1 MRKFLY
7 NNPWDL
13 LFKDIRTKYANYN
26 ILYIVLNN
34 HPNSGIWDF
43 TMPSFYLASWWSRR
57 ILFLCQTFQCF
68 FCTYIYLMDDILLA
82 RNNIEYLIS
91 IKERLSFNFERKNM
105 GIVEFILNVKILNL
119 SLMLKFSVIVQREC
133 YLFLKSI
140 ILIKFWN
147 GLT

>member
-1 MRKFLY
+1 
-7 NNPWDL
+7 
-13 LFKDIRTKYANYN
+13 
-26 ILYIVLNN
+26 
-34 HPNSGIWDF
+34 
-43 TMPSFYLASWWSRR
+43 
-57 ILFLCQTFQCF
+57 
-68 FCTYIYLMDDILLA
+68 MDDILLA